1 MKVRFHVPEAQDVMR
16 NQGIRLHM
24 APAKRTHIPRWRWYL
39 LVLFVVFPFAW
50 IAWNFAADLLALSGS
65 GYVSYAQLE
74 VRAPANGQIQEVLVK
89 EGDDVAAGTELLRL
103 HNTDLEKAA
112 ALQNAT
118 VPMVSGRPAGK
129 ADLGPLLD
137 AIRHEQGIVD
147 KYRRLQADG
156 AATLGEV
163 QEAEG
168 RLLAAR
174 RDLEAAGRDT
184 GNRTV
189 SMRVNT
195 AGLEDMKVTAPSD
208 GQVERVWVRP
218 GEFVVPNNPLLT
230 VRTNSEPLIRAWMD
244 SRYINRVQEGRE
256 ATVRLPDGS
265 RRPAVI
271 TRVEMSTEKIPN
283 ELHSPLSENRSNLL
297 VLLQLQQP
305 LGNKQEVNNLPVEVR
320 LHWLDDYPRLKEEL
334 PLLEERIQ
342 DLLDRI
348 ASWRSGRQGG
358 V

>member
-16 NQGIRLHM
+16 DHGIRLAM
-24 APAKRTHIPRWRWYL
+24 APSKRTHIPRWRWYL
-39 LVLFVVFPFAW
+39 LVLLVVFPFAW
-50 IAWNFAADLLALSGS
+50 IAGNFAMDLLSLSGS

-74 VRAPANGQIQEVLVK
+74 MRAPVNGRIEQVLVK
-89 EGDDVAAGTELLRL
+89 EGDDVSAETLLLQL
-103 HNTDLEKAA
+103 HNTDVEKAA

-118 VPMVSGRPAGK
+118 IPTVSGRPAAK
-129 ADLGPLLD
+129 ADLRPLLD
-137 AIRHEQGIVD
+137 AIQHEQAIVE
-147 KYRRLQADG
+147 KYRQLQADG

-195 AGLEDMKVTAPSD
+195 KGLEEMQLRAPAA
-208 GQVERVWVRP
+208 GQVERIWVKP
-218 GEFVVPNNPLLT
+218 GEFVVPNSPMLT
-230 VRTNSEPLIRAWMD
+230 LRTNNEPVVRAWMD
-244 SRYINRVQEGRE
+244 SRYMNRVQEGRA

-265 RRPAVI
+265 HREAVI
-271 TRVEMSTEKIPN
+271 TRVELSTEKVPN
-283 ELHSPLSENRSNLL
+283 ELHSPLAENRSNLL
-297 VLLQLQQP
+297 VLLQLQQD
-305 LGNKQEVNNLPVEVR
+305 LGNGQQVNNLPVEVK

-334 PLLEERIQ
+334 PRLQQRAE
-342 DLLDRI
+342 DLL
-348 ASWRSGRQGG
+348 ASLTP
-358 V
+358 